1 MILLEKYRMKDR
13 RRTSHKERFSYGE
26 YPKTWSKELKLAQA
40 TRHFE
45 IMKDSVELIEKTLS
59 EDIFRNRYE
68 AAIREAQVV
77 ISLCG
82 RTGIGIRAG
91 RVLRYLQSERERLV
105 SEFAMRC
112 VR

>member
-1 MILLEKYRMKDR
+1 MGLFEKYRRNDKEKRVHKDGL
-13 RRTSHKERFSYGE
+13 SYGE
-26 YPKTWSKELKLAQA
+26 YPKTWSRELRQAQA
-40 TRHFE
+40 ARHFE
-45 IMKDSVELIEKTLS
+45 LMKDSVELVEKTLS
-59 EDIFRNRYE
+59 EDTFRNRYE

-91 RVLRYLQSERERLV
+91 RVLRYLQSDRERLV

-112 VR
+112 AR

>member
-1 MILLEKYRMKDR
+1 MSLLGKNKIKNIR
-13 RRTSHKERFSYGE
+13 RRPHKEEFSYGE
-26 YPKTWSKELKLAQA
+26 YPKSWSKELKLAQA
-40 TRHFE
+40 TRHFK

-112 VR
+112 AR

>member
-1 MILLEKYRMKDR
+1 MGLLEKYK
-13 RRTSHKERFSYGE
+13 HKERFSYGE
-26 YPKTWSKELKLAQA
+26 YPKTWPKELKQAQA
-40 TRHFE
+40 ARHFE
-45 IMKDSVELIEKTLS
+45 LMKDSVELVEKTVS
-59 EDIFRNRYE
+59 EDTFRNRYE

>member
-1 MILLEKYRMKDR
+1 
-13 RRTSHKERFSYGE
+13 
-26 YPKTWSKELKLAQA
+26 
-40 TRHFE
+40 
-45 IMKDSVELIEKTLS
+45 MKDSVELVEKTLS
-59 EDIFRNRYE
+59 EDTFRNRYE

-91 RVLRYLQSERERLV
+91 RVLHYLQSERERLV

-112 VR
+112 AR

>member
-1 MILLEKYRMKDR
+1 MGLLEKYK
-13 RRTSHKERFSYGE
+13 HKERFSYGG
-26 YPKTWSKELKLAQA
+26 YPKTWPKELKQAQA
-40 TRHFE
+40 ARHFE
-45 IMKDSVELIEKTLS
+45 LMKDSVELVEKTLS
-59 EDIFRNRYE
+59 EDTFRNRYE

-91 RVLRYLQSERERLV
+91 RVLHYLQSERERLV

-112 VR
+112 AR

>member
-1 MILLEKYRMKDR
+1 MSLLEKYKMKNIR
-13 RRTSHKERFSYGE
+13 RRPHKEVFSYGE
-26 YPKTWSKELKLAQA
+26 YPKSWPKELKLAQA
-40 TRHFE
+40 ARHFE
-45 IMKDSVELIEKTLS
+45 IMKDSVELVEKTLS

-77 ISLCG
+77 INLCG

-105 SEFAMRC
+105 SEFTMRC
-112 VR
+112 AR

>member
-1 MILLEKYRMKDR
+1 MTKHKAILP
-13 RRTSHKERFSYGE
+13 YGE
-26 YPKTWSKELKLAQA
+26 YPKTWPKELKQAQA
-40 TRHFE
+40 ARHFE
-45 IMKDSVELIEKTLS
+45 IMKDSVELVEKTLS
-59 EDIFRNRYE
+59 
-68 AAIREAQVV
+68 AVREAQVV